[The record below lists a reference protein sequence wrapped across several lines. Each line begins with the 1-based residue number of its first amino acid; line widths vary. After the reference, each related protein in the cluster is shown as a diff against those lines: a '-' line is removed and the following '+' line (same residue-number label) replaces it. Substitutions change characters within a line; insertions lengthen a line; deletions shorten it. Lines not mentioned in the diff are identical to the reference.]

1 MTSIPPM
8 IAAEM
13 ATVQQSAA
21 ISMVKQTAEAEKGIV
36 AILENAAEQVPV
48 SANRGQNVNISA

>member
-1 MTSIPPM
+1 M

-13 ATVQQSAA
+13 AMVQQSAA

-48 SANRGQNVNISA
+48 SSSRGRHVNITV